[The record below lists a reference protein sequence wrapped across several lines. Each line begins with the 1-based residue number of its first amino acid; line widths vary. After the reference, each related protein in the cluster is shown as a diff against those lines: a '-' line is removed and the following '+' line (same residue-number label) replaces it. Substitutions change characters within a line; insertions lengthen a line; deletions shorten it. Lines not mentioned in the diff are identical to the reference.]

1 MGRKTIT
8 RQLEHCLHNKIGFGE
23 SRHEAKNELRNSL
36 GEDYRFGMTDE
47 KIHALETFDTYKKVS
62 TEYAKWM
69 IEEKGLSKYIDIKDT
84 EHYASEYLQYRMD
97 KGLSVWTIKMER
109 SALGKIYGKQIEL
122 RQLPKRQDKDITR
135 SRKECEHDKH
145 FSVSKNA
152 HLVLIASA
160 CGTRRE
166 DLGKLSINCFKE
178 IDGRLYVQINASK
191 GGRNRIAPVLLSKEK
206 EVKELLKN
214 AERRKRE
221 KRYAF

>member
-1 MGRKTIT
+1 M
-8 RQLEHCLHNKIGFGE
+8 EHCLHNKIGFGE

-109 SALGKIYGKQIEL
+109 SALGKYTE
-122 RQLPKRQDKDITR
+122 
-135 SRKECEHDKH
+135 
-145 FSVSKNA
+145 N
-152 HLVLIASA
+152 
-160 CGTRRE
+160 
-166 DLGKLSINCFKE
+166 KLSYDNYLKDKIKILQGQEKSVNTINTLVYQKMLTLF
-178 IDGRLYVQINASK
+178 
-191 GGRNRIAPVLLSKEK
+191 
-206 EVKELLKN
+206 
-214 AERRKRE
+214 
-221 KRYAF
+221 